1 METQKA
7 AKSLKQKKCKA
18 CGEKFIPTKPL
29 QQVCDYKCAIIYAAR
44 KMAKAENQR
53 KNVVKREL
61 REQKEKLKTRQD
73 WLKEVQQVF
82 NKYIRLRDASD
93 GCISCNKPAT
103 WDGQWHAS
111 HFYATSIRP
120 NLRFNENNV
129 HKACSV
135 CNNYMHGN
143 LTPYREKLIIK
154 IGIEEMHILDNDISP
169 AKYTIQDLK
178 EKKAHYAKLT
188 KELISKMQD

>member
-1 METQKA
+1 M
-7 AKSLKQKKCKA
+7 LKPAISMKIKLKTCRE
-18 CGEKFIPTKPL
+18 CGVKFTPFKPL
-29 QQVCDYKCAIIYAAR
+29 QSVCSPLCAIN
-44 KMAKAENQR
+44 KVN
-53 KNVVKREL
+53 KNKL
-61 REQKEKLKTRQD
+61 KIQKEAYKIEKERIKTRSD
-73 WLKEVQQVF
+73 WIKEVQTIF
-82 NKYIRLRDASD
+82 NKYIRLRDKEYE
-93 GCISCNKPAT
+93 CISCDKPAT

-143 LTPYREKLIIK
+143 LTPYREKLILK
-154 IGIEEMHILDNDISP
+154 IGIEEMNILDNAKTP

-178 EKKAHYAKLT
+178 ELKAHYAKIT
-188 KELISKMQD
+188 KELTGKMQD